1 VRFVDGDQIWLVL
14 LVAAGGAVGSVSRY
28 ILSGV
33 FTASDFPWGTFFV
46 NATGSFLIAFLYVWG
61 LQAGFASQEFRVAV
75 FVGVFGGYTT
85 TSAFTLETV
94 SMLSGS
100 QWGWAAANIFLNG
113 GLCVVAAVLGRA
125 AGLLMEAG

>member
-1 VRFVDGDQIWLVL
+1 
-14 LVAAGGAVGSVSRY
+14 
-28 ILSGV
+28 
-33 FTASDFPWGTFFV
+33 
-46 NATGSFLIAFLYVWG
+46 
-61 LQAGFASQEFRVAV
+61 VAV

-100 QWGWAAANIFLNG
+100 QWGWAAANTFLNR
-113 GLCVVAAVLGRA
+113 GLRVIAAVLGRA